1 MSKDWLAWTW
11 HECEKGHGHN
21 HNNHHEFFEEKSN
34 LMAAV
39 TPTSLVSNGASVDIK
54 QDLSDHTVEED
65 GSV

>member
-1 MSKDWLAWTW
+1 
-11 HECEKGHGHN
+11 
-21 HNNHHEFFEEKSN
+21 
-34 LMAAV
+34 MAAV